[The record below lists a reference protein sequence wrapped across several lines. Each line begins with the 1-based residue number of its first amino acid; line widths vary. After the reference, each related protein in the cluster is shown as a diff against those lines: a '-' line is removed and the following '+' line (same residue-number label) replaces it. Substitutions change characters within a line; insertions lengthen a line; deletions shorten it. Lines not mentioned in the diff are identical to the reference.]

1 MTSSK
6 LRHMK
11 TTVVH
16 HRWNDIPA
24 EQINASISR
33 QFITADRV
41 TVARFEL
48 KRGGV
53 VPRHAHENEQVSY
66 IVSGALKFRF
76 DDREAIVR
84 GGEVLQIPPNIP
96 HAAEVIEDCVAV
108 DVFSPIRQ
116 DWIDKTDTYF
126 QR

>member
-1 MTSSK
+1 MMS
-6 LRHMK
+6 
-11 TTVVH
+11 TVVH
-16 HRWNDIPA
+16 RRWSDIPA
-24 EQINASISR
+24 EQINASIAR
-33 QFITADRV
+33 RFITGDRV

-66 IVSGALKFRF
+66 IVSGALKFVF
-76 DDREAIVR
+76 DDHEVVVH

-96 HAAEVIEDCVAV
+96 HAAEVVEDCVAI
-108 DVFSPIRQ
+108 DVFSPVRQ

>member
-1 MTSSK
+1 MNSTIA
-6 LRHMK
+6 HQ
-11 TTVVH
+11 
-16 HRWNDIPA
+16 RWSDIPS
-24 EQINASISR
+24 EQINASIAR
-33 QFITADRV
+33 QFITGERV

-66 IVSGALKFRF
+66 IVSGALKFVF
-76 DDREAIVR
+76 DDREVVVR
-84 GGEVLQIPPNIP
+84 GGEVLQIPSNVP
-96 HAAEVIEDCVAV
+96 HAAEVVDDCVAI
-108 DVFSPIRQ
+108 DVFSPVRQ